1 MGLRLF
7 RPHTAYGKKAGRANL
22 RPSTRF
28 TLQRLQELSKTS
40 RKVVAGRRPGMEIS
54 LRKSRFPTTE
64 NRTRRRSPTL
74 RSTRPETWLRAAAKA
89 TVRAPGWVFD
99 AIANSVALCTENAL
113 ARRRGANARNR
124 WRPAP
129 APREMI
135 FRLCRARHG

>member
-7 RPHTAYGKKAGRANL
+7 RPHTVYGKKVGRANS

-54 LRKSRFPTTE
+54 LRKSRFPTMG
-64 NRTRRRSPTL
+64 NRTRRRLPTL
-74 RSTRPETWLRAAAKA
+74 RSIRLENWLRAAAKA

-99 AIANSVALCTENAL
+99 AIADSVALRTEKAL
-113 ARRRGANARNR
+113 ARRRDEG
-124 WRPAP
+124 
-129 APREMI
+129 EKKKI
-135 FRLCRARHG
+135 IEGL